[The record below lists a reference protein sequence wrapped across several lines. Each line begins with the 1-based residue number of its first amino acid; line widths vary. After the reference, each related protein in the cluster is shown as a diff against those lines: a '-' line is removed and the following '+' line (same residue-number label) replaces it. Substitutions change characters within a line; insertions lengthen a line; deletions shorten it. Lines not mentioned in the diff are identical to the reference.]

1 VFLFTRAYGT
11 NIVVS
16 TVEERARIAGD
27 RWLMLVHQLPPKPAY
42 LRVKIWRRLQGLGAV
57 SVKNSVY
64 VLPASTEA
72 QEDFEWLL
80 REIHEGGGE
89 ALVCEARIVDGMTD
103 QEVRALFDQARDA
116 EYEDIAKETRELA
129 TDLKRK
135 PSEEVRSN
143 GKNRLAKLRARFA
156 QVHAIDFFGANGREA
171 VDGLLKGIEARLQK
185 LDTPAEETVPVAS
198 QGKIPSDL
206 KNRKWVTRT
215 GVHIDRI
222 GSAWLI
228 RRFIDQEARFKFVP
242 AKGYAPNPGELRF
255 DMFEAEFTHEGDR
268 CTFEVLIARAGLE
281 KDAALSAIAE
291 IVHDIDLKD
300 GKFGRAEAEGIKT
313 LIAGICNGTYDDQ
326 ERLARGAAVFE
337 DLYRSFEHK
346 RGRRSTGTRRC
357 SRQA

>member
-1 VFLFTRAYGT
+1 
-11 NIVVS
+11 VS
-16 TVEERARIAGD
+16 TVELHVSISGE

-89 ALVCEARIVDGMTD
+89 ALVCDARIVDGMTD

-116 EYEDIAKETRELA
+116 EYQEIAKETRELA

-135 PSEEVRSN
+135 PSEEVRS
-143 GKNRLAKLRARFA
+143 GAKNRLAKLRARFA
-156 QVHAIDFFGANGREA
+156 QVHAIDFFSANGREA
-171 VDGLLKGIEARLQK
+171 VDGLLKGIEARLQE
-185 LDTPAEETVPVAS
+185 LDTSAEETMPVAS
-198 QGKIPSDL
+198 SGKLPSDL
-206 KNRKWVTRT
+206 KNRIWVTRT
-215 GVHIDRI
+215 GVHVDRI

-228 RRFIDQEARFKFVP
+228 RRFIDPEARFKFVP
-242 AKGYAPNPGELRF
+242 AKGYTPNPEEVRF

-300 GKFGRAEAEGIKT
+300 SKFGRAEAEGIKT
-313 LIAGICNGTYDDQ
+313 LIAGICNGTHDDQ
-326 ERLARGAAVFE
+326 ERLARGAVVFE

-346 RGRRSTGTRRC
+346 RGRRSTGRH
-357 SRQA
+357 RQA

>member
-1 VFLFTRAYGT
+1 
-11 NIVVS
+11 VS
-16 TVEERARIAGD
+16 TVELHVSISGE

-89 ALVCEARIVDGMTD
+89 ALVCDARIVDGMTD

-116 EYEDIAKETRELA
+116 EYQEIAKETRELA

-135 PSEEVRSN
+135 PSEEVRS
-143 GKNRLAKLRARFA
+143 GAKNRLAKLRARFA
-156 QVHAIDFFGANGREA
+156 QVHAIDFFSANGREA
-171 VDGLLKGIEARLQK
+171 VDGLLKGIEARLQE
-185 LDTPAEETVPVAS
+185 LDTSAEETMPVAS
-198 QGKIPSDL
+198 SGKLPSDL
-206 KNRKWVTRT
+206 KNRIWVTRT
-215 GVHIDRI
+215 GVHVDRI

-228 RRFIDQEARFKFVP
+228 RRFIDPEARFKFVP
-242 AKGYAPNPGELRF
+242 AKGYTPNPEEARF

-268 CTFEVLIARAGLE
+268 CTFEVLIAWAGLE

-300 GKFGRAEAEGIKT
+300 AKFGRPEATGVAHLIEGIAAANKE
-313 LIAGICNGTYDDQ
+313 D
-326 ERLARGAAVFE
+326 ERRLARGAAVFDDFYE
-337 DLYRSFEHK
+337 YFRRK
-346 RGRRSTGTRRC
+346 R
-357 SRQA
+357 A